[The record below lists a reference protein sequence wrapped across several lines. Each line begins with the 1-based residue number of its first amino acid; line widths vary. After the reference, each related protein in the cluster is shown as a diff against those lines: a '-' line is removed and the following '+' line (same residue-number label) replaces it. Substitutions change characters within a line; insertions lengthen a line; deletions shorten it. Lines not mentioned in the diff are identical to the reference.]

1 MASDAFPRRAIFS
14 VTIAHFLT
22 TRLHHVLEPCQ
33 CALRQGR
40 LRDFDLGAA
49 APVAAVRLCL
59 ECAGAHAVCAWGVAD
74 TRAFHDRY
82 RQRRGPAN
90 RLRPTAMLLDLERF
104 ATAAAF
110 TQAVSKRSHG
120 NIPRAEKK
128 AIRQGITVMPIA
140 PSSYAA
146 SIAGIAASKRMRSG
160 GPVLAAWFK
169 PQAGL
174 GDTGHP
180 PALPHCPEHWALS
193 WGAFIVEAGAP
204 RLIAHLTLVRVGD
217 LCRTLEVMTHGD
229 YLKTGAMKLLFLQQI
244 RWLLGR
250 EAAEVQGVRHLMYGA
265 LEHGGDGLH
274 EWKRLMGFAP
284 AKLSFAEPE
293 LRLAA

>member
-1 MASDAFPRRAIFS
+1 MS
-14 VTIAHFLT
+14 IARILT
-22 TRLHHVLEPCQ
+22 SRLHHVLEPCQ

-49 APVAAVRLCL
+49 APVAPVRLRLACD
-59 ECAGAHAVCAWGVAD
+59 CAHPVCAWGVAD

-82 RQRRGPAN
+82 QARRGPAN

-104 ATAAAF
+104 LTAAAF

-120 NIPRAEKK
+120 NLPRAEKK
-128 AIRQGITVMPIA
+128 AIRQGITCAPIA

-160 GPVLAAWFK
+160 GPVLAAWLK
-169 PQAGL
+169 PRAGL
-174 GDTGHP
+174 VDTGHP
-180 PALPHCPEHWALS
+180 PPSPHCPEHWALS
-193 WGAFIVEAGAP
+193 WGAFIEEAGAP

-217 LCRTLEVMTHGD
+217 LCRTFEVMAHGD
-229 YLKTGAMKLLFLQQI
+229 YLKTGAMKLLFLEQV
-244 RWLLGR
+244 RWLLAR
-250 EAAEVQGVRHLMYGA
+250 QAPEVQGLRWLMYGA

-274 EWKRLMGFAP
+274 EWKRLMGFTP
-284 AKLSFAEPE
+284 AKLSFADTEIA
-293 LRLAA
+293 LAA